1 MIPKSTEASDVH
13 KLVDQIIAQVNAFD
27 GSGAWPEVERVLLV
41 GVGDNFAAMKD
52 SQGSPWPPRKDNAPH
67 PLLRLTTAMY
77 GAATEPGAAGHIS
90 QATADALKTGIDINV
105 IRYARAQN
113 KGYAP
118 RNLPPREFMYVED
131 AVVEK
136 VQVILWNAAAEQIF

>member
-1 MIPKSTEASDVH
+1 MIPKTTEADDVH
-13 KLVDQIIAQVNAFD
+13 SLMSLIISRVEAFD
-27 GSGAWPEVERVLLV
+27 ASGAWPEVEHILLV

-52 SQGSPWPPRKDNAPH
+52 SQGAPWPPRKDNLTH

-77 GAATEPGAAGHIS
+77 GAATQPGAAGHIS
-90 QATADALKTGIDINV
+90 AASAEALKTGIDISA

-118 RNLPPREFMYVED
+118 RNLPPREFMYVGD
-131 AVVEK
+131 QVVEK
-136 VQVILWNAAAEQIF
+136 IQVILWDAAAKQIF